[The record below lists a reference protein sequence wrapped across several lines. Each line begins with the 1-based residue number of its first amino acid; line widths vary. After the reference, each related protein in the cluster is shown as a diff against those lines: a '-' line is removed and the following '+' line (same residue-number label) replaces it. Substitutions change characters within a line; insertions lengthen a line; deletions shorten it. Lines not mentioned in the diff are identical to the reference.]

1 MTLENIEINDNI
13 YKFSVI
19 KRRGIKNIRLK
30 IDKDGLVRVSLPWYI
45 PKTEAKK
52 ILIKNTKWLE
62 KNFTLLNNQKNE
74 YFYLGSKIKITEIV
88 DSKYL
93 SIEYK
98 FDNGVFYIRSNGNL
112 KIDRKEIY
120 HHWLRKEAKKYIPK
134 ETQKIAS
141 KYNFKYNKISIK
153 NMTSRWG
160 SCSTKKNLSFNLKL
174 MYFKPKII
182 EYVIVHEL
190 CHLKEM
196 NHSKNFWLLVEDI
209 IPDYKIC
216 RKKIKTFFL

>member
-1 MTLENIEINDNI
+1 MIFRNIKINNTI
-13 YKFSVI
+13 YKFTVI
-19 KRRGIKNIRLK
+19 KRKGIKNIRLK
-30 IDKDGLVRVSLPWYI
+30 IDRDGFVKVSLPWYI
-45 PKTEAKK
+45 PKSEAKNY
-52 ILIKNTKWLE
+52 LIKNTKWLE
-62 KNFTLLNNQKNE
+62 KNFNLLNNKKNE
-74 YFYLGSKIKITEIV
+74 YFYLGSKIKITEII

-98 FDNGVFYIRSNGNL
+98 FDNGVFYIRYNGNL
-112 KIDRKEIY
+112 KIEPKEIY
-120 HHWLRKEAKKYIPK
+120 HHWLRKEAKKYIPR
-134 ETQKIAS
+134 ETQKIAA
-141 KYNFKYNKISIK
+141 KYNFKYNRISIK

-196 NHSKNFWLLVEDI
+196 NHSKNFWLLVENI

-216 RKKIKTFFL
+216 RKKLKSFYN